1 MFLREEAITRE
12 RWSFPWRWTSEA
24 ASWQKARHGEF
35 PSGDRDPQGR
45 FGSLRGAPGHRR
57 APDPPRPADLLAR
70 HVLALPGA
78 WDWPVRRAAL
88 EAIVRRIASVRV
100 QEISVV
106 AAPRGGPWGRY
117 RLGRP
122 EADEASPY
130 DSRLFSLAPLR
141 GSCDCPDFLRAALGL
156 CKHLLAVVEHLARK
170 PRVFRKSLTTPSAA
184 TAQGGVGWDP
194 TAPTGATDPLSALS
208 FTPPAAARR
217 ANGAVPP
224 AIARYFRP
232 TESGSWPIQTTH
244 SDEPKV
250 RLRLVRGL
258 QAYVG
263 KRHLSADPAAR
274 AILAEEH
281 TRLERV
287 LRLRV
292 AAPRIEDALGRAKRR
307 LYAYQKEGV
316 RRFLS
321 EGRLVLA
328 DDMGLGKTTQAIVG
342 ASALFDAGV
351 ARRGLLVVPASLKPQ
366 WDREWHA
373 VSGAPLRLVEGGA
386 DDRRAIYQSV
396 RRGFLVTNYEQVVRD
411 LDEITAWAPDL
422 VILDEAQRI
431 KNWATKT
438 AITVKRL
445 KPDFRLVLSGTP
457 MENRLDEL
465 ASIVEWV
472 DDRALEPKWRLAPWH
487 SVYADGA
494 REVVGARN
502 LDLLRARL
510 LPVLLRRV
518 RSEVLTQLPA
528 RQDTVLPVDLT
539 AEQRDAH
546 DELTQPIAKLARIA
560 RRRPLTQPE
569 FLRLMA
575 LLLTQ
580 RVIANGMAQ
589 LNFTSVW
596 PELRARPP
604 TPKLLE
610 SLAAPKLGE
619 LRELVSNLVLI
630 QKRKVVVFSQWRRM
644 LDLAA
649 WSVSDLL
656 AAEGLRALFFTGQ
669 EGPRRRTQNLVDFH
683 DDPRAAI
690 LFLTD
695 AGGVGLNLQKAA
707 NACINLELPWNPA
720 VLEQRIGR
728 IHRLGQK
735 SPIDVF
741 NLVSRACI
749 EERIA
754 GIVAGKR
761 ALFKGLFDGTTDQ
774 LQFDRSSALGAVL
787 DRLVEAPASEGNTA
801 PTPVADASEDP
812 LETGELPPTADDSG
826 EATSVFADGN
836 AGEQPPAADRE
847 EPLAGGEPSLP
858 LPGYG
863 ADGDDIGRLL
873 GAVTVE
879 RLADGGVHLTA
890 PPQAAR
896 ALVSLFEGM
905 ALLLGRAPQPT
916 TARAEVQHANHP
928 TETNAP

>member
-1 MFLREEAITRE
+1 MTD
-12 RWSFPWRWTSEA
+12 SPPTTDTPTNDSEA
-24 ASWQKARHGEF
+24 YEALVQIA
-35 PSGDRDPQGR
+35 GR
-45 FGSLRGAPGHRR
+45 RTLHI
-57 APDPPRPADLLAR
+57 PADLLAR
-70 HVLALPGA
+70 HVLALPGQ

-88 EAIVRRIASVRV
+88 EALVRRIASVRV

-106 AAPRGGPWGRY
+106 EPPSGGPWGRY
-117 RLGRP
+117 RLGRAD
-122 EADEASPY
+122 ADETLPY
-130 DSRLFSLAPLR
+130 NSRISSLTPLR

-156 CKHLLAVVEHLARK
+156 CKHVLAVVEHLARK
-170 PRVFRKSLTTPSAA
+170 PRVFQKNLATPALVTAAGRIVWEPTAA
-184 TAQGGVGWDP
+184 T
-194 TAPTGATDPLSALS
+194 TSTDPLAALALR
-208 FTPPAAARR
+208 PPSVDGR
-217 ANGAVPP
+217 ANAAVPLSV
-224 AIARYFRP
+224 ARHFLP
-232 TESGSWPIQTTH
+232 TKVGGWSLRTTH
-244 SDEPKV
+244 STQPTA
-250 RLRLVRGL
+250 RLRLVRELEGYL
-258 QAYVG
+258 G
-263 KRHLSADPAAR
+263 KRRASADPAAR
-274 AILAEEH
+274 VVLAEERA
-281 TRLERV
+281 RLERV
-287 LRLRV
+287 LRLRA
-292 AAPRIEDALGRAKRR
+292 AAPRIERALSHTKRR

-342 ASALFDAGV
+342 ASALFKAGIV
-351 ARRGLLVVPASLKPQ
+351 RRGLVVVPASLKPQ
-366 WDREWHA
+366 WDREWRA
-373 VSGAPLRLVEGGA
+373 VSDAPLHTVDGGA
-386 DDRRAIYQSV
+386 DDRRATYQSIG
-396 RRGFLVTNYEQVVRD
+396 RGFLVTNYEQVVRD
-411 LDEITAWAPDL
+411 LDTIIAWGPDL

-438 AITVKRL
+438 AVTIKRL
-445 KPDFRLVLSGTP
+445 RPDFRLVLTGTP

-472 DDRALEPKWRLAPWH
+472 DDRALEPKWRLVPWH
-487 SVYADGA
+487 SVYADGT

-502 LDLLRARL
+502 LDLLRRRL
-510 LPVLLRRV
+510 APVLLRRV
-518 RSEVLTQLPA
+518 RSEVLAQLPA
-528 RQDTVLPVDLT
+528 RQDTVIPVELT

-546 DELTQPIAKLARIA
+546 DELAQPIAKLARIM
-560 RRRPLTQPE
+560 RHRPLTQPE

-589 LNFTSVW
+589 LNFVSVW
-596 PELRARPP
+596 PDLRTRTPD
-604 TPKLLE
+604 PKLIE
-610 SLAAPKLGE
+610 SLSAPKLAE
-619 LRELVSNLVLI
+619 LRELISNLVLT

-656 AAEGLRALFFTGQ
+656 AADGLRALFFTGQ
-669 EGPRRRTQNLVDFH
+669 EGPRRRTHNLVDFH
-683 DDPRAAI
+683 DDPKAAI

-774 LQFDRSSALGAVL
+774 LQFDRSGALGAVL
-787 DRLVEAPASEGNTA
+787 ERLVEEPTAVGVGESGRAPVE
-801 PTPVADASEDP
+801 DASEDRLGTDAP
-812 LETGELPPTADDSG
+812 SPTADESG
-826 EATSVFADGN
+826 
-836 AGEQPPAADRE
+836 DRE
-847 EPLAGGEPSLP
+847 EPGVAGPAAFPSRDGTDGEDL
-858 LPGYG
+858 GH
-863 ADGDDIGRLL
+863 LL
-873 GAVTVE
+873 GALTVE
-879 RLADGGVHLTA
+879 RSADGGVHLTA

-896 ALVSLFEGM
+896 ALMSLFEGM
-905 ALLLGRAPQPT
+905 ARLLGRAAEPM
-916 TARAEVQHANHP
+916 TAPNEDQG
-928 TETNAP
+928 